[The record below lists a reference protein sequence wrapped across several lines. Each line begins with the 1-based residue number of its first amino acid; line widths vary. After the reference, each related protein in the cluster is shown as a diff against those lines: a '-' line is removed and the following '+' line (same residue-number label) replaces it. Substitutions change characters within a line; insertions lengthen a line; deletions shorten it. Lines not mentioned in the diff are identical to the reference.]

1 MPTRL
6 QFAAR
11 IASGVI
17 LVVIVVLGL
26 AYWRVRIALFGEK
39 ASR

>member
-1 MPTRL
+1 MPARL

-11 IASGVI
+11 VIWGVI
-17 LVVIVVLGL
+17 LVVIVVLRL
-26 AYWRVRIALFGEK
+26 AYWRVRIALFG